1 MKGLRKMAA
10 LLLSLGLCLGLLA
23 GCGDD
28 VFVAKLAL
36 TGAAGTFDP
45 QFAENKNSI
54 LVASNV
60 FEGLLVEDPEGGLH
74 LGVAKGYTVSPDGRT
89 YTFQLREDACWSDG
103 SAVTAGTSSLPSAGC
118 SGRAVFRPMP
128 KTCARCR
135 MPRLSL
141 PGSCRRNRWGF
152 GQRTTTPWC

>member
-74 LGVAKGYTVSPDGRT
+74 PGVAKGYTVSPVGRMAA
-89 YTFQLREDACWSDG
+89 LSLP
-103 SAVTAGTSSLPSAGC
+103 GTSSLPSAGC

>member
-74 LGVAKGYTVSPDGRT
+74 PGVAKGYTCLL
-89 YTFQLREDACWSDG
+89 Y
-103 SAVTAGTSSLPSAGC
+103 TSSLWYCSWPPSC
-118 SGRAVFRPMP
+118 S
-128 KTCARCR
+128 
-135 MPRLSL
+135 LSL
-141 PGSCRRNRWGF
+141 
-152 GQRTTTPWC
+152 